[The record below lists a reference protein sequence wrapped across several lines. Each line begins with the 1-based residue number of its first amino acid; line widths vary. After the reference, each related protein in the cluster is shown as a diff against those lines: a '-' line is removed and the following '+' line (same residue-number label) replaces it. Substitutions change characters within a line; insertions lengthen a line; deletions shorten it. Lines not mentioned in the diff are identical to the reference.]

1 MGFAIL
7 IGVVG
12 GVIGLLWWSANS
24 RREGAPA
31 ATRGAPRAARTA
43 VALDGPA
50 APQGDGRA
58 AAMQTAGVGLAP
70 PALTLLTDATLTA
83 DAAQRLA
90 ELAGTVPR
98 PRTVLLQLL
107 QAGDDPLEL
116 ARIVAT
122 DPSTVAQ
129 LLRAVNSA
137 QFGLSREITS
147 VQHAITYLGANLV
160 RDIAVRHALT
170 VAPGEVDAAVRQV
183 QRDLWATSYLA
194 SAITFALAQQ
204 LRLAGAADLSTQALL
219 FGLGDLAL
227 VARYP
232 QLAALYRSGAVL
244 GDRVAAVQNELGLN
258 AALAG
263 AHLARAWELPRRLGD
278 VLAASLAPVVCAPDA
293 IDAGLLPAVTIGYF
307 ANRLGETLATQSRF
321 ELRAALDGLAAEPAM
336 ALLPTY
342 LAAVRLDSPGPVL
355 LDPAVERRLA
365 AVHASV
371 RPAAG

>member
-1 MGFAIL
+1 MGFVIL
-7 IGVVG
+7 IGVVA
-12 GVIGLLWWSANS
+12 GVIGMLWWSANS
-24 RREGAPA
+24 RREGAPVA
-31 ATRGAPRAARTA
+31 ERGAQRAARTA
-43 VALDGPA
+43 AVVYGSDATDA
-50 APQGDGRA
+50 ANGFPPV
-58 AAMQTAGVGLAP
+58 QTAGAEPLP
-70 PALTLLTDATLTA
+70 PTLTLLTEATLTA

-90 ELAGTVPR
+90 DLAGTVPR

-122 DPSTVAQ
+122 DPSTVAL
-129 LLRAVNSA
+129 LLRTVNSA
-137 QFGLSREITS
+137 QFGLSRDVTS

-160 RDIAVRHALT
+160 RDVAIRHALA
-170 VAPGEVDAAVRQV
+170 APPGNVDSAVEQVRQE
-183 QRDLWATSYLA
+183 LWVTSYLA
-194 SAITFALAQQ
+194 SAIAFALAQQ
-204 LRLAGAADLSTQALL
+204 VRLAGAADLSTQALL

-232 QLAALYRSGAVL
+232 QLAAVYRSGPVL

-263 AHLARAWELPRRLGD
+263 AHLARAWELPRRLGA
-278 VLAASLAPVVCAPDA
+278 VLAASLAPVVCAPDT

-342 LAAVRLDSPGPVL
+342 LAAARLDSPGPVL